1 MEVQVL
7 LSTSNLVFQICFLN
21 TQKREK
27 NLRQKIVKKV
37 EGKNMTLL
45 SKKDHEMVIE
55 ALETLI
61 QSKGENDDKFEYHNL
76 LNWVKLKS
84 KEVF

>member
-1 MEVQVL
+1 M
-7 LSTSNLVFQICFLN
+7 S
-21 TQKREK
+21 
-27 NLRQKIVKKV
+27 
-37 EGKNMTLL
+37 LL

-61 QSKGENDDKFEYHNL
+61 QTKEENDDKFQYLNL

>member
-1 MEVQVL
+1 
-7 LSTSNLVFQICFLN
+7 
-21 TQKREK
+21 
-27 NLRQKIVKKV
+27 
-37 EGKNMTLL
+37 MTLL

-61 QSKGENDDKFEYHNL
+61 QTKEENDDKFQYMNL

>member
-1 MEVQVL
+1 M
-7 LSTSNLVFQICFLN
+7 S
-21 TQKREK
+21 
-27 NLRQKIVKKV
+27 
-37 EGKNMTLL
+37 LL

-61 QSKGENDDKFEYHNL
+61 QKKEESDDKFQYMNL

-84 KEVF
+84 KEKF

>member
-1 MEVQVL
+1 
-7 LSTSNLVFQICFLN
+7 
-21 TQKREK
+21 
-27 NLRQKIVKKV
+27 
-37 EGKNMTLL
+37 MTLL

-61 QSKGENDDKFEYHNL
+61 EKKEESDDKFQYLNL

>member
-1 MEVQVL
+1 
-7 LSTSNLVFQICFLN
+7 
-21 TQKREK
+21 
-27 NLRQKIVKKV
+27 
-37 EGKNMTLL
+37 MTLL

-61 QSKGENDDKFEYHNL
+61 SVKEESDDKFQYLNL

>member
-1 MEVQVL
+1 
-7 LSTSNLVFQICFLN
+7 
-21 TQKREK
+21 
-27 NLRQKIVKKV
+27 
-37 EGKNMTLL
+37 MTLL
-45 SKKDHEMVIE
+45 SKKDHEIVIE

-61 QSKGENDDKFEYHNL
+61 ETKEETDDKFQYMNL

>member
-1 MEVQVL
+1 M
-7 LSTSNLVFQICFLN
+7 S
-21 TQKREK
+21 
-27 NLRQKIVKKV
+27 
-37 EGKNMTLL
+37 LL

-61 QSKGENDDKFEYHNL
+61 QNKEESDDKFEYYNW
-76 LNWVKLKS
+76 LNWVRLKS

>member
-1 MEVQVL
+1 
-7 LSTSNLVFQICFLN
+7 
-21 TQKREK
+21 
-27 NLRQKIVKKV
+27 
-37 EGKNMTLL
+37 MTLL

-61 QSKGENDDKFEYHNL
+61 QIKEESDDKFQYLNL

>member
-1 MEVQVL
+1 M
-7 LSTSNLVFQICFLN
+7 S
-21 TQKREK
+21 
-27 NLRQKIVKKV
+27 
-37 EGKNMTLL
+37 LL

-61 QSKGENDDKFEYHNL
+61 QKKEETDDKFQYLNL

-84 KEVF
+84 KEHF

>member
-1 MEVQVL
+1 M
-7 LSTSNLVFQICFLN
+7 S
-21 TQKREK
+21 
-27 NLRQKIVKKV
+27 
-37 EGKNMTLL
+37 LL

-61 QSKGENDDKFEYHNL
+61 ENKEESDDKFQYMNL

-84 KEVF
+84 QEVF

>member
-1 MEVQVL
+1 M
-7 LSTSNLVFQICFLN
+7 S
-21 TQKREK
+21 
-27 NLRQKIVKKV
+27 
-37 EGKNMTLL
+37 LL

-61 QSKGENDDKFEYHNL
+61 QKKEETDDKFQYLNL

>member
-1 MEVQVL
+1 
-7 LSTSNLVFQICFLN
+7 
-21 TQKREK
+21 
-27 NLRQKIVKKV
+27 
-37 EGKNMTLL
+37 MTLL

-61 QSKGENDDKFEYHNL
+61 QTKEENDDKFQYLNL

>member
-1 MEVQVL
+1 M
-7 LSTSNLVFQICFLN
+7 S
-21 TQKREK
+21 
-27 NLRQKIVKKV
+27 
-37 EGKNMTLL
+37 LL

-61 QSKGENDDKFEYHNL
+61 ENKEESADKFQYMNL

-84 KEVF
+84 QEVF

>member
-1 MEVQVL
+1 M
-7 LSTSNLVFQICFLN
+7 S
-21 TQKREK
+21 
-27 NLRQKIVKKV
+27 
-37 EGKNMTLL
+37 LL

-61 QSKGENDDKFEYHNL
+61 QKKEESDDKFQYMNL

>member
-1 MEVQVL
+1 M
-7 LSTSNLVFQICFLN
+7 S
-21 TQKREK
+21 
-27 NLRQKIVKKV
+27 
-37 EGKNMTLL
+37 LL

-61 QSKGENDDKFEYHNL
+61 QSKEESDDKFQYVNL

-84 KEVF
+84 KDKF

>member
-1 MEVQVL
+1 M
-7 LSTSNLVFQICFLN
+7 S
-21 TQKREK
+21 
-27 NLRQKIVKKV
+27 
-37 EGKNMTLL
+37 LL

-61 QSKGENDDKFEYHNL
+61 ENKEESDDKFQYMNL

-84 KEVF
+84 KEKF